1 MSKLSKEV
9 SAQRAN
15 NLQESEIEESIIEY
29 KEKKSLKCQGI
40 IAFRSSD

>member
-15 NLQESEIEESIIEY
+15 NLQESEIEENIIEY
-29 KEKKSLKCQGI
+29 KENY
-40 IAFRSSD
+40 